1 MLEVHVVVIDT
12 VFGITV
18 LLPLD
23 DEREVVNLYVAYPE
37 AEIAAALLL
46 LVREAVHN
54 LLDVHHTLGRLTQ
67 IELRIAHLAVTQ
79 NDARAVVAQARHVE
93 LQTTHIQQRI
103 FLIILD
109 IKPIHTDTSPRAE
122 TYAVDRDGGLQLA
135 RKVLHGAVHHKVLN
149 RRQRDEQRE
158 HDGAKYQKQN
168 SH

>member
-54 LLDVHHTLGRLTQ
+54 LLDVHHTLWRLTQ

-93 LQTTHIQQRI
+93 LQTPHIQQRI
-103 FLIILD
+103 F
-109 IKPIHTDTSPRAE
+109 
-122 TYAVDRDGGLQLA
+122 
-135 RKVLHGAVHHKVLN
+135 
-149 RRQRDEQRE
+149 
-158 HDGAKYQKQN
+158 
-168 SH
+168 